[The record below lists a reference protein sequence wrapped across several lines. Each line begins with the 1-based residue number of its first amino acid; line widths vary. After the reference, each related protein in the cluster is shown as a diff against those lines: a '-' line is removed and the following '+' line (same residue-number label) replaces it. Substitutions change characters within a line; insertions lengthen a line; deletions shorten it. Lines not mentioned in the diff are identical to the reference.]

1 MKTIFLE
8 SNNNN
13 ISISFQNYFK
23 HLFDR
28 ELLFYCDADY
38 VDLKENDCIFLMEP
52 VKIQGEW
59 YSVIHLWINYFRVN
73 DLNLKVIFFHYGRK
87 EILDSIPFF
96 ISLTDNRR
104 SFYEKIYSVLSIG
117 NLSIGNH
124 AFHPETAL
132 ITDVLKVFFKGHG
145 EESLVSTLTSIGN
158 DLDMGPKLVASP
170 EKYSVD
176 ECIQELIIKR
186 KLPEKW
192 EKFKERYNRY
202 LVYFRYTPFF
212 KEVQGLT
219 DYFQK
224 VDAYLRN
231 IPKTKEAF
239 IQTTIS
245 EEIRKA
251 RVILEDIDRK
261 YIGSERPVQL

>member
-1 MKTIFLE
+1 MKTVFLE
-8 SNNNN
+8 SKNNN

-23 HLFDR
+23 YLFDR
-28 ELLFYCDADY
+28 EISFYCDTNY
-38 VDLKENDCIFLMEP
+38 VDFEENDCIFLMEP
-52 VKIQGEW
+52 VSIHGEW
-59 YSVIHLWINYFRVN
+59 YSVFPLWIDYFRVN
-73 DLNLKVIFFHYGRK
+73 DLNLKVIVFHYGEK
-87 EILDSIPFF
+87 DILDSNPFF
-96 ISLTDNRR
+96 ISLTDNQR
-104 SFYEKIYSVLSIG
+104 SFYKKINSVLSIG
-117 NLSIGNH
+117 SLSIGDHN
-124 AFHPETAL
+124 FRPDTAL
-132 ITDVLKVFFKGHG
+132 IADVLKVFFKGHG
-145 EESLVSTLTSIGN
+145 EESLVSILTSIGN

-224 VDAYLRN
+224 VDTYLKD
-231 IPKTKEAF
+231 IPRTKDAF
-239 IQTTIS
+239 IKTTIS

>member
-1 MKTIFLE
+1 MKDIFLG
-8 SNNNN
+8 NKNDN

-23 HLFDR
+23 YLFDR
-28 ELLFYCDADY
+28 ELLFYCDTGY
-38 VDLKENDCIFLMEP
+38 VDFKENDCIFLMEP
-52 VKIQGEW
+52 VSIQGEW
-59 YSVIHLWINYFRVN
+59 YSVFPLWIDYFRVTE
-73 DLNLKVIFFHYGRK
+73 LNLKVIVFHYGEK
-87 EILDSIPFF
+87 EILDSTPFF
-96 ISLTDNRR
+96 LSLTDNRR

-117 NLSIGNH
+117 NLNIGDH
-124 AFHPETAL
+124 DFLPDTAL

-145 EESLVSTLTSIGN
+145 QESLVSILTSIGN
-158 DLDMGPKLVASP
+158 DLGMGPRLVASP
-170 EKYSVD
+170 ENYSVD

-212 KEVQGLT
+212 KEIQGLA
-219 DYFQK
+219 DYFEK
-224 VDAYLRN
+224 VDTYLQN
-231 IPKTKEAF
+231 IPRTKEAF
-239 IQTTIS
+239 IETKIS

-251 RVILEDIDRK
+251 RLILEDIDRR

>member
-1 MKTIFLE
+1 MKTVFLG
-8 SNNNN
+8 NKNDN

-23 HLFDR
+23 YLFDR
-28 ELLFYCDADY
+28 ELSFYCNADY
-38 VDLKENDCIFLMEP
+38 IDFKENDCIFLTEP

-59 YSVIHLWINYFRVN
+59 YSVFPLWIDYFRVN
-73 DLNLKVIFFHYGRK
+73 DLNLKVIVFHYGEK
-87 EILDSIPFF
+87 EILDSTPFF

-104 SFYEKIYSVLSIG
+104 SFYEKINSVLSIG
-117 NLSIGNH
+117 NLSIGDHN
-124 AFHPETAL
+124 FRPDTAL

-145 EESLVSTLTSIGN
+145 EESLVSILTSIGN

-192 EKFKERYNRY
+192 NEFKRRYNKY
-202 LVYFRYTPFF
+202 LIYFKYTPFF
-212 KEVQGLT
+212 REVQGLA
-219 DYFQK
+219 DYFKK

-231 IPKTKEAF
+231 IPRTKEAF
-239 IQTTIS
+239 IKTRIS
-245 EEIRKA
+245 EEIRNA
-251 RVILEDIDRK
+251 REILEDIDRK
-261 YIGSERPVQL
+261 YIGSERPIQL